1 MKGLGAEKHQSR
13 AISLGRVSRGC
24 PHCRS
29 PSGGLS
35 SSGRTEEGTL
45 VPCECRPHAPQAL
58 PPQRGGGPLHSPC
71 SPSTVVQKMEAAPAS
86 AWPGSH
92 V

>member
-13 AISLGRVSRGC
+13 AVGLGRVSLGC
-24 PHCRS
+24 PHSRS

-35 SSGRTEEGTL
+35 SSGCTEEGTL
-45 VPCECRPHAPQAL
+45 VPCECRPRAPHAL
-58 PPQRGGGPLHSPC
+58 PPQRGGGPLHSPR
-71 SPSTVVQKMEAAPAS
+71 SPSAVVQKMEAAPAS